1 MKMYKVLT
9 VKDSK
14 VYSPFQKYCYG
25 ELSKIENRIDIC
37 KDFDVTEKE
46 CSNGF
51 YAVMPEG
58 LIYCINQDKD
68 NRVFEVEMSGKNI
81 KFNENKH
88 RFEKQKIIRMLSKE
102 ETKSIIKDTTK
113 NLDWDLYKAIYPTDP
128 RKVDNPDVTEEI
140 IELLKEWNSVRGSV
154 RDFVMNSIWDSI
166 MDSVVDYVKNSVMNS
181 VWDSIMDSVVDS
193 VKNSVMDSIWDFVMG
208 SIMDSVWIYIGS
220 CFPNIKKWKYIE
232 HKNGEYPFKSVIKLH
247 ELGFVPS
254 FDGNYWRLHSGKNMN
269 EVYKISRD
277 ELLKAD

>member
-1 MKMYKVLT
+1 MKIYKVLT
-9 VKDSK
+9 VKDNK
-14 VYSPFQKYCYG
+14 VYSPFQKYYYG

-37 KDFDVTEKE
+37 KDFDVTEKK

-58 LIYCINQDKD
+58 LIYCINKDKD

-102 ETKSIIKDTTK
+102 KTKSIIKDRTK

-128 RKVDNPDVTEEI
+128 RKVDNPDITEEV
-140 IELLKEWNSVRGSV
+140 IELLKEWDSVRDSVRNSVR
-154 RDFVMNSIWDSI
+154 
-166 MDSVVDYVKNSVMNS
+166 NS
-181 VWDSIMDSVVDS
+181 VWDSVWGSVWDSVWDSVGYSIWYSIGDSVWYSVGDSVGDSVWDSVVA
-193 VKNSVMDSIWDFVMG
+193 
-208 SIMDSVWIYIGS
+208 YIGS
-220 CFPNIKKWKYIE
+220 CFPNIKEWKYIE
-232 HKNGEYPFKSVIKLH
+232 HKSGEYPFKSAIKLH

-269 EVYKISRD
+269 AVYKISRN
-277 ELLKAD
+277 ELLKMD

>member
-68 NRVFEVEMSGKNI
+68 NRVFEVEMDGENI

-102 ETKSIIKDTTK
+102 ETKSIIKDRTK
-113 NLDWDLYKAIYPTDP
+113 KLDWDLYKVIYPIDH
-128 RKVDNPDVTEEI
+128 RKIDNTDVTEEI
-140 IELLKEWNSVRGSV
+140 IELLKEWDSV
-154 RDFVMNSIWDSI
+154 RD
-166 MDSVVDYVKNSVMNS
+166 SVMNS
-181 VWDSIMDSVVDS
+181 VWYSVL
-193 VKNSVMDSIWDFVMG
+193 
-208 SIMDSVWIYIGS
+208 DSVWSSVWFSVWNSVWGSVWDSVWNSVRDSFQDFVRAYVGS

-232 HKNGEYPFKSVIKLH
+232 HKNGEYPFKSAIKLY